1 MGAKLPPVQKKI
13 ILNSDGKSWRPNVH
27 IRDIVQA
34 ILYAIRYDYYEPK
47 PLILNVGDSS
57 NNFQIRTIA
66 EMIKDSVPGCM
77 IEYLHSMK
85 QNQNEG
91 SETKL
96 VQDKK
101 IQDGVDKRTYKV
113 VFDRIKTIFQGF
125 ECGWSV
131 QRGIEDMVSKF
142 QDLRLSS
149 EKFRSQQFY
158 RLQAIEKLFQEG
170 RLNEDVCWRKK

>member
-1 MGAKLPPVQKKI
+1 MINLIDLVEFAAFEWKTYVLINKI
-13 ILNSDGKSWRPNVH
+13 
-27 IRDIVQA
+27 
-34 ILYAIRYDYYEPK
+34 
-47 PLILNVGDSS
+47 
-57 NNFQIRTIA
+57 
-66 EMIKDSVPGCM
+66 
-77 IEYLHSMK
+77 
-85 QNQNEG
+85 
-91 SETKL
+91 
-96 VQDKK
+96 
-101 IQDGVDKRTYKV
+101 KV